1 MKEIFKITSSKI
13 DKKEILGKIKN
24 YNDEV
29 IDISELN
36 IFEATKTIILIST
49 YGTCKN
55 QNKKFRYK
63 VAAKNIKNIL
73 KELPFNNAIE
83 FV

>member
-55 QNKKFRYK
+55 QNKKSFH
-63 VAAKNIKNIL
+63 
-73 KELPFNNAIE
+73 
-83 FV
+83 

>member
-49 YGTCKN
+49 YGTC
-55 QNKKFRYK
+55 
-63 VAAKNIKNIL
+63 
-73 KELPFNNAIE
+73 
-83 FV
+83 